1 MKRMLLNVNGV
12 DRWLVV
18 EPDTS
23 LADVLR
29 KHLLL
34 TGCKVCCNEGHCGTC
49 TVIMDGK
56 PVRACVTKMKKVQE
70 RAKITTIEGIGTPDN
85 LHPLQIAWMAH
96 GGAQCGVCTP
106 GFIMSAKV
114 LLENNN
120 KPTRQE
126 VRDWFHRN
134 RNLCRCTGY
143 KPLIDAVM
151 DAARIMRG
159 EIKPEQILNNLESPV
174 TMVGSNFVRPSA
186 LAKVTGTWDFGADL
200 ALRMPEGTLRLALTQ
215 AEVSHANIKGIDTSE
230 AEKMPGVVKV
240 ITWKDVKGKNAITGL
255 ITFPTNKGDGWDR
268 PILCKEKVF
277 QFGDAIAIVA
287 ADTEEH
293 AKAAA
298 KKVKVDLEV
307 LPAYMSGY
315 EALAPDAMEI
325 HPGVPNAYYEQGVV
339 KGEETGPLLE
349 KAAYKVELSTYN
361 SRQPH
366 LHLEPDCGL
375 AYVDDEGTLTIQS
388 KSIGLHLHHAMIC
401 PGIGIEPE
409 KLRLIQNPAGG
420 TFGYK
425 FSPTMEGLLGVA
437 CLAVDGKPVSLVY
450 DQYQNI
456 TYTGK
461 RSPAEIK
468 AKWGADKDGKLI
480 ALEYEWW
487 VDHGPYSEFGD
498 LLTLRQAQFMGAGY
512 NVPNIRAKGL
522 TVATNHAWG
531 SAFRAYGSPQAFL
544 NGEIA
549 MDMLAEKMGIDPLEL
564 RLRNCYK
571 EGQGHTTPTGQEPE
585 VYCMEGLLKLIQ
597 PKWEEAKKRK
607 AAYNVPGKA
616 YGIGLALG
624 VYGAGLDG
632 PDGSEA
638 AAELLPNGDVMI
650 YDSWQDHGQGA
661 DLATL
666 SFAYEALR
674 PLGVKTSQIKLN
686 MNDTRNP
693 NSGPSGGSRSNLMTG
708 NAITVACRMLVQA
721 MTKPD
726 GTYRTYEEMKAENI
740 PLRYDGKWSAAHC
753 TACSETTAQGNP
765 FATYMYG
772 VFLVELEV
780 DTKTYKT
787 KCVKITAAIDVGKII
802 NRVTVDGQNYGGIIQ
817 GMGMGLT
824 EDFDDLKAHTSLQKC
839 GIPYPN
845 DAPDDFELLYLETPR
860 PAGLLGQSGV
870 GEVSMTSVHPACAN
884 AIYSAVGARVL
895 RMPAIPERIKA
906 ALGK

>member
-1 MKRMLLNVNGV
+1 MKRMLLNINGV

-18 EPDTS
+18 DPETS

-49 TVIMDGK
+49 TVVMDGK
-56 PVRACVTKMKKVQE
+56 PIRSCVTKMKKVQE

-159 EIKPEQILNNLESPV
+159 EIKPEQILNTLESPV

-240 ITWKDVKGKNAITGL
+240 VTWKDVKGKNAITGL

-277 QFGDAIAIVA
+277 QYGDAIAIVA

-293 AKAAA
+293 ARAAA

-349 KAAYKVELSTYN
+349 KAAYTVELTTYN

-401 PGIGIEPE
+401 PGIGVEPE

-437 CLAVDGKPVSLVY
+437 CLAVDGRPVSLVY

-549 MDMLAEKMGIDPLEL
+549 IDMLAEKMGIDPLEL

-780 DTKTYKT
+780 DTTTYKT
-787 KCVKITAAIDVGKII
+787 KCSRITAAIDVGTII
-802 NRVTVDGQNYGGIIQ
+802 NRITVDGQNYGGIIQ

-824 EDFDDLKAHTSLQKC
+824 EDFDDLKVHTSLQKC

-884 AIYSAVGARVL
+884 AIYNAVGARVL